1 VNLFPQ
7 TRICEE
13 ESCARSYKTGG
24 YLQSRELADE
34 RTFRITVFTRAYG
47 PLPGFAS
54 SLECPSRIFPLIS
67 PQFCADKSSRLPQT
81 LLSQLHRAQGGFIP
95 DLLSGMH
102 PFVDSDQRTCLHR
115 AGRLR
120 VIRSDDVDSM
130 VHFLTTFPIS
140 AETHS
145 PSRVSATNC
154 ARNYTLIAKRA
165 PNLPTDWAHLEL
177 DVDDVWNAFFLHTLL
192 NQHEEREQTLV
203 LPQRGYTQRERL
215 LFAIRDENAR
225 MVGTG
230 QEHWNHVC
238 DKCCWVYEK
247 EGVQREFSYLR
258 LCVHVSPM
266 SCGFL
271 DELRSVVVDGV
282 TIGHPCCSEHDCPIP
297 LQSSRDHYCPV
308 HTHLSNLCV
317 VISCNEIAEKNF
329 KTCAHPDHR
338 SLETKYDMASKAM
351 FQLRHRLERV
361 SRQTHDSLP
370 TDFTSEGDGSGG
382 GFQGSDVRH
391 DQEVEITADDCNGK
405 SSSGNRT
412 IRARFGRRR
421 THNDELCVASC
432 GVILGRAT
440 FYGSEAPSAVRVCF
454 SQFIVLDLA
463 HSTRTGFPDGLVSNT
478 TITTG
483 CHLVR

>member
-1 VNLFPQ
+1 MF
-7 TRICEE
+7 
-13 ESCARSYKTGG
+13 
-24 YLQSRELADE
+24 SRH
-34 RTFRITVFTRAYG
+34 F
-47 PLPGFAS
+47 
-54 SLECPSRIFPLIS
+54 
-67 PQFCADKSSRLPQT
+67 SRLT
-81 LLSQLHRAQGGFIP
+81 
-95 DLLSGMH
+95 
-102 PFVDSDQRTCLHR
+102 
-115 AGRLR
+115 
-120 VIRSDDVDSM
+120 
-130 VHFLTTFPIS
+130 
-140 AETHS
+140 ETHL
-145 PSRVSATNC
+145 PFRVSATNC
-154 ARNYTLIAKRA
+154 ARNYTLITKRA

-247 EGVQREFSYLR
+247 GGVQREFSCR
-258 LCVHVSPM
+258 LHIHISPI

-297 LQSSRDHYCPV
+297 LQSSRDRYCPV
-308 HTHLSNLCV
+308 HTHLSDLCV
-317 VISCNEIAEKNF
+317 VISCNEIAERNF

-370 TDFTSEGDGSGG
+370 TDFASYGDGSGDSP
-382 GFQGSDVRH
+382 QGPDVRY
-391 DQEVEITADDCNGK
+391 DQEVEVTADDCNGK
-405 SSSGNRT
+405 PASGNRP

-432 GVILGRAT
+432 GVILGRTT
-440 FYGSEAPSAVRVCF
+440 FYGSEAPSAVRVRF
-454 SQFIVLDLA
+454 SQPIDLDLA
-463 HSTRTGFPDGLVSNT
+463 HSAHAGFPDGLVPNT

-483 CHLVR
+483 RHLVR